1 MKEYQVKMKNT
12 GWGEK
17 TFHMIYTF
25 IFANKVVAENTSC
38 GVIVSKTSV
47 IPPENMVE
55 TLALHLKP

>member
-1 MKEYQVKMKNT
+1 MKNT